1 MTIIIFLNYSGRMDA
16 DLKALEQKL
25 SHLITLCSE
34 LRAEN
39 SQLRIDLTAMQN
51 DTALLRTNMAE
62 ASERVE
68 ALIESLPETAAS
80 A

>member
-1 MTIIIFLNYSGRMDA
+1 MDA

-68 ALIESLPETAAS
+68 ALIESLPETSAS

>member
-1 MTIIIFLNYSGRMDA
+1 MDA